1 MRLWEFDETDPYATK
16 IIAVVDQLKQDLET
30 GKIQHDWDVDKLLK
44 YFKQYDVNL
53 DVTDLYSMVE
63 KPPLRKVVSNIQ
75 GDKVVFKGNEPQAD
89 LDKSKNEK
97 TVKTMAKKAAKKGL
111 NKKP

>member
-16 IIAVVDQLKQDLET
+16 IIAVVDQLKQDLES
-30 GKIQHDWDVDKLLK
+30 GKISHDWNVDKLLK
-44 YFKQYDVNL
+44 YFKQYDLNL
-53 DVTDLYSMVE
+53 DVTDLYTMVE
-63 KPPLRKVVSNIQ
+63 KPPLRKVISNIQ
-75 GDKVVFKGNEPQAD
+75 GDKVVFKGHEPQAD

-97 TVKTMAKKAAKKGL
+97 TVKSMAQKAAKKGL

>member
-1 MRLWEFDETDPYATK
+1 MLLCEFDETDPYATK

-30 GKIQHDWDVDKLLK
+30 GKIKHDWNVDKLLR

-53 DVTDLYSMVE
+53 DVTDLYTMIE
-63 KPPLRKVVSNIQ
+63 KPPLRKVISNIQ
-75 GDKVVFKGNEPQAD
+75 GDKVVFKGHEPQPD
-89 LDKSKNEK
+89 MDKSKNEK

-111 NKKP
+111 SKNP